1 MHSEII
7 LCLLSDLMDYTKS
20 PQASSFNQLFNSLDV
35 YYIFKL
41 HLSNFI
47 SKNSPYKTKAMN
59 LLHQYVENKGMECD
73 TVSLFFSED
82 ASKNN
87 IKPEL
92 SNAHE

>member
-1 MHSEII
+1 
-7 LCLLSDLMDYTKS
+7 
-20 PQASSFNQLFNSLDV
+20 
-35 YYIFKL
+35 
-41 HLSNFI
+41 
-47 SKNSPYKTKAMN
+47 MN